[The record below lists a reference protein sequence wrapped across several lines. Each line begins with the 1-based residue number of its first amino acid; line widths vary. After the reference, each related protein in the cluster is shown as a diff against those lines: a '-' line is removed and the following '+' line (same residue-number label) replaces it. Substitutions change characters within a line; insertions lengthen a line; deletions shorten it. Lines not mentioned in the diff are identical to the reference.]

1 MVKKEYIHAHD
12 ALKNMIKKGKNYS
25 LSDGDI
31 RILDVT
37 NTKAMNN
44 AIMDVSSVGELK
56 GNVEL
61 KIHRPSVHK
70 KKGATIEM
78 RCLVLSTIIY

>member
-1 MVKKEYIHAHD
+1 
-12 ALKNMIKKGKNYS
+12 MIKKGKNYS

-37 NTKAMNN
+37 NTKAMHN
-44 AIMDVSSVGELK
+44 AIIEVSSVGESK

-61 KIHRPSVHK
+61 KIHSPSVHK
-70 KKGATIEM
+70 KKGATIKM
-78 RCLVLSTIIY
+78 RKMSGLSTIIY